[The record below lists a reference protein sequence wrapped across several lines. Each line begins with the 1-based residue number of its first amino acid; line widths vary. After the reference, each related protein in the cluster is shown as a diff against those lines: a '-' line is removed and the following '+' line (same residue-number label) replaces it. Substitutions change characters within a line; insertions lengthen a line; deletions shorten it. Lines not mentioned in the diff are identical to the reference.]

1 MLPETIECVIAELD
15 SAIHYENKPTQQQYR
30 NSINIID
37 FKKIVEFALSLP
49 MDCRIKFGNDGFTF
63 QAALIHSG
71 VTSVINYKRFISVA
85 GRCCQSASSA
95 AAAACP
101 LCTAASNVAG

>member
-15 SAIHYENKPTQQQYR
+15 SAIHGENKPIQQQYR

-37 FKKIVEFALSLP
+37 FKKDDLCRTFLP

-63 QAALIHSG
+63 QAALLFGCI
-71 VTSVINYKRFISVA
+71 VN
-85 GRCCQSASSA
+85 
-95 AAAACP
+95 
-101 LCTAASNVAG
+101 